1 MEAALAN
8 AKKALESQE
17 VEPLRT
23 AADELARVSHKLA
36 EAMYAKASQPGADG
50 GAAGG
55 DGAGGDANAK
65 PKDKDDVV
73 EAEFEE
79 VKE

>member
-1 MEAALAN
+1 M
-8 AKKALESQE
+8 KS
-17 VEPLRT
+17 
-23 AADELARVSHKLA
+23 AADALSRASHKLA
-36 EAMYAKASQPGADG
+36 EAMYAKAGQGGAAGADG

-55 DGAGGDANAK
+55 QTGNGPAGGEGK
-65 PKDKDDVV
+65 PKDDVV

>member
-1 MEAALAN
+1 
-8 AKKALESQE
+8 
-17 VEPLRT
+17 
-23 AADELARVSHKLA
+23 
-36 EAMYAKASQPGADG
+36 MYAKAGQGGAAGADG

-55 DGAGGDANAK
+55 QTGNGPAGGEGK
-65 PKDKDDVV
+65 PKDDVV